1 MSRLSDASVGTTETK
16 HMRALWTLFSASLF
30 CYALLGADFRQLSRV
45 HTVYIMAMTNG
56 LDQFIANRFTNSGV
70 IWVVLD
76 PARAD
81 AILTERLD
89 EDFWKWLN
97 SRYPL
102 ASKAPLPAGGNDFR
116 HKGEMGPNGAVR
128 GTVFLVDPR
137 TRLVLWSYYAK
148 ARKASADELDQVA
161 LRITKS
167 LTSNFR
173 KK

>member
-1 MSRLSDASVGTTETK
+1 MSRLCDKSVLNTETK
-16 HMRALWTLFSASLF
+16 LMRTLSTLFLASLLS
-30 CYALLGADFRQLSRV
+30 CSLLAADFRELSRV

-81 AILTERLD
+81 AILTEKLD
-89 EDFWKWLN
+89 EEFWKWLN

-102 ASKAPLPAGGNDFR
+102 ASKAPQPEAGNDFR
-116 HKGEMGPNGAVR
+116 HKNVTGPIGAVR
-128 GTVFLVDPR
+128 GTVFLVDPK
-137 TRLVLWSYYAK
+137 TRLVLWSSYAQ
-148 ARKASADELDQVA
+148 ATRASADELDQLA
-161 LRITKS
+161 ARITKN
-167 LTSNFR
+167 LTTNFR